1 MTDERFEVD
10 IDGASWHVSSE
21 SAEYDAIHAVAGAV
35 LAGAENVGVTA
46 LNGDI
51 ETEPDGIQCVL
62 CDETSA
68 TIEDHTQHM
77 SEVHGDA
84 VMDTGEDGP
93 PEITDEERA
102 EIPSFPAGEM
112 GAPEYDVDEDDEAD
126 VDGESEVDESTAA
139 PEVFACEDCGK
150 TFDTERGKNIHR
162 SKAHA
167 DDDEEHECPS
177 CGDVFDTPVGM
188 KTHHHRVH
196 DITVDELPDDHDES
210 KATIE
215 AVDED
220 DVQEDAGQDGTDDD
234 GDTND
239 QQGQPDLPFGCPV
252 VGCEKRFADRDDRD
266 VHRDDIHD
274 ETEVLRGYRERAR
287 DDLHDGLSVT
297 DVEAA
302 AAANTR
308 VNDVADA
315 LDTRPRHARKWL
327 NMLQLNPA
335 LEEFGEVQARHMIED
350 LHERLGVDEPLPPM
364 DAEGEGGEAA

>member
-1 MTDERFEVD
+1 MTFVSVGRVSGSRTTDERIFVD
-10 IDGASWHVSSE
+10 VGEHGRL
-21 SAEYDAIHAVAGAV
+21 SAEDAEWLRDRIDEELALLDSDGGNSGGDAAARLEALYERTVDNDVSTGERVARDMAS
-35 LAGAENVGVTA
+35 
-46 LNGDI
+46 
-51 ETEPDGIQCVL
+51 
-62 CDETSA
+62 SA
-68 TIEDHTQHM
+68 T
-77 SEVHGDA
+77 
-84 VMDTGEDGP
+84 
-93 PEITDEERA
+93 
-102 EIPSFPAGEM
+102 
-112 GAPEYDVDEDDEAD
+112 DEDEN
-126 VDGESEVDESTAA
+126 TAA
-139 PEVFACEDCGK
+139 PEVFACGDCGK

-167 DDDEEHECPS
+167 DDDEEHECPT
-177 CGDVFDTPVGM
+177 CGDVFDTPIGM

-196 DITVDELPDDHDES
+196 DVTVDELPDDHDEA

-215 AVDED
+215 AVDGERESD
-220 DVQEDAGQDGTDDD
+220 QDGSVDEEPDADQDDAGD
-234 GDTND
+234 GDTDD

-266 VHRDDIHD
+266 VHRDDVHD
-274 ETEVLRGYRERAR
+274 ETEVIRGYRERAR

-308 VNDVADA
+308 VNDVADV

-335 LEEFGEVQARHMIED
+335 LEEFGERQARHMIED
-350 LHERLGVDEPLPPM
+350 LHDRLEIDEPLPPM